1 MIKVEVKNLVLKY
14 PIKNINNYLFRA
26 RIIEKIKNIFLKN
39 KDNKKIINN
48 FENNITALNEINF
61 SITNNDRLGLIGLNG
76 SGKST
81 LLKCLSKILPI
92 EQGEISIEGADYLPI
107 IQPFAMCEPDDTLY
121 NNIFLISQIL
131 GFKKKDIENQI
142 DEILKFAEL
151 SDYKNRSL
159 STLST
164 GMKFRFVFAISFV
177 LKGKKIFFIDEFL
190 TTGDERFQNKGF
202 DFIQEKKDCIIIL
215 CSHSKRLIEKFC
227 NKILILNKGKQV
239 YFGDTAEGLEKYNN
253 LIQN

>member
-1 MIKVEVKNLVLKY
+1 MKVEVKNLVLNY

-26 RIIEKIKNIFLKN
+26 KLIRKIKNIFLVN
-39 KDNKKIINN
+39 KDNKNTIKN
-48 FENNITALNEINF
+48 FESSITALDKINF
-61 SITNNDRLGLIGLNG
+61 SIVKNDRLGLIGLNG

-81 LLKCLSKILPI
+81 LLKCLSNILPHD
-92 EQGEISIEGADYLPI
+92 QGEIKIEGAKYLPI
-107 IQPFAMCEPDDTLY
+107 IQPYAMCEPDDTLY

-142 DEILKFAEL
+142 DEILEFAEL

-177 LKGKKIFFIDEFL
+177 LRGKKIFFIDEFL
-190 TTGDERFQNKGF
+190 TTGDEKFQNKGF
-202 DFIQEKKDCIIIL
+202 DFIQKKSDSIIIL

-227 NKILILNKGKQV
+227 NKILILNKGQQI
-239 YFGDTAEGLEKYNN
+239 YFGETAEGLKRYNN
-253 LIQN
+253 LIQS